1 MQTNNVITQVFLFLQ
16 AKTAYIIFSSSMR
29 AKVKEENPDIDAKEI
44 VSKLAEMWKALSEE
58 EKIEWNEKAD
68 EDKKR

>member
-1 MQTNNVITQVFLFLQ
+1 
-16 AKTAYIIFSSSMR
+16 MR